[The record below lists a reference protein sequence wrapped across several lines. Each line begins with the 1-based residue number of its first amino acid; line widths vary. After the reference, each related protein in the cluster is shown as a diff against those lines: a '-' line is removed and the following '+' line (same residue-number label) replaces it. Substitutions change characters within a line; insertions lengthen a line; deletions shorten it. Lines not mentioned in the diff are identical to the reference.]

1 MSEHHKKK
9 KFLDLPR
16 YGGGNEEFKK
26 FIASNLRYPKA
37 ALEASIEG
45 KVLVEYEIDDN
56 GFVHNPRV
64 LRSLGY
70 GCDEEAVRIVGLL
83 RFKKVK
89 NRGVRVRVNTKTN
102 IVFRLPRTRI
112 TYSVTS
118 KEEKKKD
125 EPGDQKNIE
134 PTTYGYT
141 INF

>member
-1 MSEHHKKK
+1 MNEHKKK
-9 KFLDLPR
+9 NFLELPR

-26 FIASNLRYPKA
+26 FIAANLRYPKA
-37 ALEASIEG
+37 ALEAQVEG

-56 GFVHNPRV
+56 GIVNNPRV

-70 GCDEEAVRIVGLL
+70 GCDEEAMRVVGLL

-102 IVFRLPRTRI
+102 ILFRLPRTSISYSI
-112 TYSVTS
+112 TSD
-118 KEEKKKD
+118 KKKKQD
-125 EPGDQKNIE
+125 DSGKKNDNA

>member
-1 MSEHHKKK
+1 MTEHHKTK

-37 ALEASIEG
+37 ALEARIEG

-64 LRSLGY
+64 VRSLGY

-83 RFKKVK
+83 RFRKVK

-102 IVFRLPRTRI
+102 IVFKLPRTSINYSI
-112 TYSVTS
+112 TPD
-118 KEEKKKD
+118 KKKLKD
-125 EPGDQKNIE
+125 DSGKKSDKDPI
-134 PTTYGYT
+134 TYGYT
-141 INF
+141 INL